1 MASAGPAEEEEAAA
15 AAREE
20 QALRKLVV
28 RLQNVQ
34 ERKRLETLVQT
45 LSDLLELAARQ
56 SGKGRPPCPALP
68 GPVRPGPPHTP
79 LTRLFCVP
87 PLPAPRLFSG
97 KNIHVPVLLVVDMY
111 AGAAGV
117 QQVSGPEPPPALPGG
132 CVKENAAPLQKDR
145 TRLGAGSPRFLQMR
159 AAALKGKRK
168 WSDERKRSGV
178 DAA

>member
-1 MASAGPAEEEEAAA
+1 MASAGPAEEEE

-56 SGKGRPPCPALP
+56 SGKARAALSSPAQPCPALSIP
-68 GPVRPGPPHTP
+68 GCPTRPNAAFLCPP
-79 LTRLFCVP
+79 
-87 PLPAPRLFSG
+87 PAPRLFSG

-117 QQVSGPEPPPALPGG
+117 QQVSGPELPPAGLRP
-132 CVKENAAPLQKDR
+132 
-145 TRLGAGSPRFLQMR
+145 GAGPLRGCPLPFQG
-159 AAALKGKRK
+159 A
-168 WSDERKRSGV
+168 V
-178 DAA
+178 